1 MTASCG
7 HGHDQ
12 PMSDQT
18 AEILRMLQNMIALGT
33 IVAVDHETA
42 RAKVSINGGKPSRW
56 LPVPGIVAQNF
67 RGTNHLRKGTQV
79 LVGSPSGD
87 PANGVI
93 LQVYYSD
100 ELPSVSTDGA
110 IDTVQWEDGTTVS
123 YDTDQK
129 KLLMHSSGD
138 LVASAVGDIFL
149 KCGGT
154 LWLDPEFI
162 KVFEGGDNA

>member
-1 MTASCG
+1 
-7 HGHDQ
+7 
-12 PMSDQT
+12 MSESI
-18 AEILRMLQNMIALGT
+18 AEILRILQNIIAIGT
-33 IVAVDHETA
+33 VVDVDHA
-42 RAKVSINGGKPSRW
+42 KAHAKVSINDGKPGRW
-56 LPVPGIVAQNF
+56 IPVPGPVGQNY
-67 RGTNHLRKGTQV
+67 RGTNHLRVGTQV
-79 LVGSPSGD
+79 LVASPSGD

-93 LQVYYSD
+93 LQVFYSD
-100 ELPSVSTDGA
+100 GLPSVSTDGA

-129 KLLMHSSGD
+129 QLLMHSSGD

-162 KVFEGGDNA
+162 KVFEGGEDA

>member
-56 LPVPGIVAQNF
+56 LPVPGIIARNF
-67 RGTNHLRKGTQV
+67 RGTNHLREGTQV

-100 ELPSVSTDGA
+100 SLPSVSTDGA
-110 IDTVQWEDGTTVS
+110 IDTVQWNDGTAVTYNTS
-123 YDTDQK
+123 NK
-129 KLLMHSSGD
+129 RLELHSSGD
-138 LVASAVGDIFL
+138 LVVSAAGAIGIQCDGDI
-149 KCGGT
+149 
-154 LWLDPEFI
+154 WLNANHI
-162 KVFEGGDNA
+162 HAQEGSI